1 VNRPAPVGPTTGR
14 PSTQQRHS
22 IEASPLDGVSYAKG
36 FEGPTAGTGS
46 AAPARVGYRC
56 GRVSGEPPT
65 QLAIFQH
72 VICFLVD
79 HRSQQVLEEI
89 RDQARDA
96 VSLSDEVMVGGE

>member
-1 VNRPAPVGPTTGR
+1 VGLSMWARQRGTADATGN
-14 PSTQQRHS
+14 
-22 IEASPLDGVSYAKG
+22 
-36 FEGPTAGTGS
+36 FS
-46 AAPARVGYRC
+46 AR
-56 GRVSGEPPT
+56 
-65 QLAIFQH
+65 